1 MKQLK
6 ILPQVA
12 LSCTLML
19 LPVSRV
25 YAAAL
30 QGGSQA
36 HLTSAYNQT
45 QLASASTASSGKL
58 SCVASSSTYPSKT
71 MAVEIVFSVMRA
83 LYILYLAVATIG
95 VIEVVRDDTSFATSA
110 PTDTFS
116 CLATSSSD
124 PTQKV
129 PLTVMYYA
137 SKALY
142 VVYVNGSILGVVRN
156 ALLPSYSY

>member
-83 LYILYLAVATIG
+83 LYIRHLQKLDFWHDFSRV
-95 VIEVVRDDTSFATSA
+95 SA
-110 PTDTFS
+110 
-116 CLATSSSD
+116 
-124 PTQKV
+124 
-129 PLTVMYYA
+129 
-137 SKALY
+137 
-142 VVYVNGSILGVVRN
+142 
-156 ALLPSYSY
+156 